1 LIDITADEGL
11 HGKVIIISGVEAH
24 HEVTRADPC
33 LSFTEKE
40 KVKEGRYM
48 LC

>member
-1 LIDITADEGL
+1 LDEGL
-11 HGKVIIISGVEAH
+11 HGTVIIIAGVEAH
-24 HEVTRADPC
+24 HEVTEWIPAC
-33 LSFTEKE
+33 LFTEKE